1 MTLWG
6 RRALRPGFDHQ
17 AARGGASPPTCT
29 YVRRVWEQSATL
41 AAMPRLRHPER
52 RGELVQLAT
61 PKLASSPG
69 VSSTQLVRRE
79 RRSARMF
86 VPADGDG
93 SARRARRCAWR
104 AAAGRQV
111 VALCARGGATG
122 VPGQNVRPVG
132 VGIRSLSQGS
142 GSGSRSRG
150 ACRCDGDGGVRP
162 LWIFVR
168 AALGS
173 GRRRTAGVPSHGR
186 WLVRV
191 RSASTHSSPARGA
204 VAARKQ

>member
-1 MTLWG
+1 MTLWR

-93 SARRARRCAWR
+93 SAPRARRWR
-104 AAAGRQV
+104 LARCCRTAVGGPLCSRRGHGRSW
-111 VALCARGGATG
+111 TE
-122 VPGQNVRPVG
+122 RPPCWRRDS
-132 VGIRSLSQGS
+132 ITQPSS

-150 ACRCDGDGGVRP
+150 ACRRDGDGGVRP
-162 LWIFVR
+162 LSIFVR

-186 WLVRV
+186 WLVGV
-191 RSASTHSSPARGA
+191 RSASTHSSPVRGA